1 MKKKM
6 MLSVA
11 FVISVLPMFMN
22 QYGGCRGVQEISG
35 LINLLNPVAIISVV
49 LFIAGVWV
57 PFKKTIL
64 NFCMGATGVIGM
76 VVAEIYTFLTWHV
89 STITGEI
96 SIQSSLRLA
105 YPEFYIGLCVSI
117 IMVIVYFVVSKK
129 VEE

>member
-6 MLSVA
+6 LLSVV
-11 FVISVLPMFMN
+11 FVISLLPMFMN

-35 LINLLNPVAIISVV
+35 ILNILNPIGIVSVAV
-49 LFIAGVWV
+49 FFAGVWI
-57 PFKKTIL
+57 PFKKNKINT
-64 NFCMGATGVIGM
+64 CMGATGVIGI
-76 VVAEIYTFLTWHV
+76 VIAEIYTFLTWHV

-96 SIQSSLRLA
+96 SMQSSLRLA

-129 VEE
+129 VGE

>member
-11 FVISVLPMFMN
+11 FVISVLPMCMS

-35 LINLLNPVAIISVV
+35 ILNILNPIGIVSVV
-49 LFIAGVWV
+49 MFFAGVWF

-64 NFCMGATGVIGM
+64 NFCIGATGVVGM
-76 VVAEIYTFLTWHV
+76 VVAELYTFMTWHIQ
-89 STITGEI
+89 TITGEI
-96 SIQSSLRLA
+96 SIQSSIRLA

-129 VEE
+129 VGE

>member
-6 MLSVA
+6 LLSVV
-11 FVISVLPMFMN
+11 FVISLLPMFMN

-35 LINLLNPVAIISVV
+35 ILNILNPIGIVSVAV
-49 LFIAGVWV
+49 FFAGVWI
-57 PFKKTIL
+57 PFKKNKINT
-64 NFCMGATGVIGM
+64 CMGATGVIGI
-76 VVAEIYTFLTWHV
+76 VIAEIYTFLTWHV

-96 SIQSSLRLA
+96 SMQSSLRLV

-129 VEE
+129 VGE

>member
-6 MLSVA
+6 VLSVA

-22 QYGGCRGVQEISG
+22 QYGGCRGVQEIS
-35 LINLLNPVAIISVV
+35 VV
-49 LFIAGVWV
+49 LFITGVWM

-64 NFCMGATGVIGM
+64 NFCIGAISVIGI

-96 SIQSSLRLA
+96 SMQSSLRLA

-117 IMVIVYFVVSKK
+117 GMVIVYFVVSKK